1 MEAGVVGTDM
11 KYLAGQMRSNH
22 IRQSQDTGMISGY
35 KRADLEVTGFI
46 V

>member
-1 MEAGVVGTDM
+1 MVGTTL
-11 KYLAGQMRSNH
+11 KYLAGQMRLNL
-22 IRQSQDTGMISGY
+22 IKQSQDTGMISGY